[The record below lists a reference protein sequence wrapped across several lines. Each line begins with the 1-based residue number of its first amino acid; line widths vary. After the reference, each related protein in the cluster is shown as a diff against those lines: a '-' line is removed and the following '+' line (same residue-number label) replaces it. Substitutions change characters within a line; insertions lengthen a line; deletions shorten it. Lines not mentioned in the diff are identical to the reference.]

1 MLIFKN
7 MHAYNYESVTKPIW
21 RQFAIT
27 LTKEYELK
35 TCLQTKSARSF
46 LISEM

>member
-1 MLIFKN
+1 MRIFKN

-27 LTKEYELK
+27 LTTEYELK